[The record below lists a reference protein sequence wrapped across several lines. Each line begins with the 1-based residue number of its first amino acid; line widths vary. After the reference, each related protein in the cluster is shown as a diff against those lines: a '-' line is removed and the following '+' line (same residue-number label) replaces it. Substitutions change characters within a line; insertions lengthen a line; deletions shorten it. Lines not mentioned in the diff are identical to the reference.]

1 MRDFCILRNCGG
13 TKSDST
19 LALPSCPDRPFDGD
33 DKRYTARFDQSDQV
47 RRLYANL
54 PDRQLGRT
62 LKLSARNKLKGK
74 ITLVEEGLITA
85 RVKLDLGNG
94 NVVTA
99 IISREAIE
107 DLHLKV
113 GDVAYAVIKSTEIMI
128 GVD

>member
-1 MRDFCILRNCGG
+1 M
-13 TKSDST
+13 
-19 LALPSCPDRPFDGD
+19 
-33 DKRYTARFDQSDQV
+33 
-47 RRLYANL
+47 
-54 PDRQLGRT
+54 
-62 LKLSARNKLKGK
+62 KLSARNKLKGK